1 VAEGDGGGVGRDMA
15 VNDVAAAAVVVSV
28 SLSLRACVPAR
39 PCGEKE
45 RREENNS
52 SDQ

>member
-28 SLSLRACVPAR
+28 SLSAR
-39 PCGEKE
+39 VRTCKAVRREGEK
-45 RREENNS
+45 RRE
-52 SDQ
+52 